1 MIEWND
7 YQDIWS
13 LSDLTTGASPG
24 TKDGS
29 VSFGLGV
36 ALSPCGFSTTGGTAQ
51 QSRNQSVWP
60 FTPKA
65 FANYSPGLERSDNP
79 GITALLGINNAESV
93 GKLANSFGV
102 DENLLTKT
110 RS

>member
-7 YQDIWS
+7 CQDIWS
-13 LSDLTTGASPG
+13 LSDLTTGASLV

-36 ALSPCGFSTTGGTAQ
+36 ALSARGFSTTGGTAQ